1 MRTFIT
7 KRTAGALLG
16 AIVIFGV
23 ATAASGAGAAT
34 AGSPQ
39 SIVVTVHAPT
49 TATFETAFSL
59 AANSTSGLPV
69 TFSSSGACS
78 NSGATFTMTSGGGT
92 CLVKFDQAGDGTYDA
107 APQVVESVTAQKA
120 NQAIVFGPLDGGTFG
135 DADFDVV
142 GFATSELAVAFTA
155 SGNCTV
161 SGANVHLTGAGSCTV
176 TASQAGDANYNA
188 ATPVAQTFAIARADQ
203 EITFNPIPDRA
214 YGDPDFTVRAAAD
227 SGLRVS
233 FAAKGQC
240 AIQGARVHLTGPGS
254 CKVTASQVGNAN
266 YNAAADISQS
276 FAIARPA
283 CLVPKVM
290 GKRLDA
296 AKLAIVRSHCRTG
309 RVSYASSR
317 RVEKG
322 RVISQSRRAGRTLS
336 ANTRIGLVVSR
347 GRP

>member
-142 GFATSELAVAFTA
+142 GFATSELTVAFTA

-161 SGANVHLTGAGSCTV
+161 SGASVHLTGAGSCTV
-176 TASQAGDANYNA
+176 SATQAGDANYNA
-188 ATPVAQTFAIARADQ
+188 APPVSQTFAISKADQ
-203 EITFNPIPDRA
+203 EITFNPLQDRA

-233 FAAKGQC
+233 FTARGQC
-240 AIQGARVHLTGPGS
+240 TVRIARVHLTGPGS
-254 CKVTASQVGNAN
+254 CKLTASQAGNVN
-266 YNAAADISQS
+266 YDAAPDVLRA
-276 FAIARPA
+276 FAIASPA
-283 CLVPKVM
+283 CLVPKVI
-290 GKRLDA
+290 GKRLVA
-296 AKLAIVRSHCRTG
+296 ARLAIARAHCRTG

-317 RVEKG
+317 AIARG
-322 RVISQSRRAGRTLS
+322 RVISQSRRAGRTLA
-336 ANTRIGLVVSR
+336 ANTRIHLVVSR
-347 GRP
+347 GR